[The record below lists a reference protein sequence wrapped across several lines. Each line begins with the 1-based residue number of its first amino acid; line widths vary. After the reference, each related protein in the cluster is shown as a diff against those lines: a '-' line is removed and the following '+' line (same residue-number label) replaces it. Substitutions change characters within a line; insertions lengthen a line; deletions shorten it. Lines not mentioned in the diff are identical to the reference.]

1 MDSPEIRLFSR
12 PAGSSKALVF
22 IDGFLS
28 ANKDRCDVL
37 LSALNNTGW
46 RHSLYQLWWD
56 GSSHESAFGL
66 NYHKCKERAKVVGR
80 NKFQSLIET
89 QIPEQNIFLLAH
101 SLGARVAYEGMKS
114 WTGKH
119 YLLEDVIF
127 LSGAV
132 RRDSSKDW
140 GDVANQIKG
149 NLINVYSKD
158 DSTLKYK
165 FKSVEFGNACGYKPI
180 KEYHPKIK
188 NEDATSFIGKHNLA
202 NSLSYLPELVKKGL
216 WRI

>member
-12 PAGSSKALVF
+12 PTGSSKALVF

-37 LSALNNTGW
+37 LSALNNAGW
-46 RHSLYQLWWD
+46 RHSVYQLWWD
-56 GSSHESAFGL
+56 GSSGESAFGL
-66 NYHKCKERAKVVGR
+66 NYHKCKDRAKFVGR

-89 QIPEQNIFLLAH
+89 QISEQNICLLAH

-114 WTGKH
+114 WTGKY
-119 YLLEDVIF
+119 YLLEDVIL

-140 GDVANQIKG
+140 SYVAAQIKG
-149 NLINVYSKD
+149 NLINVYSED
-158 DSTLKYK
+158 DSTLKNK
-165 FKSVEFGNACGYKPI
+165 FKPAEFGHACGHKPI